1 MKIWLRTIAIAV
13 TLAAQAAAQTT
24 AASAPP
30 GGAAVSESSFER
42 ITLIAGRSRVFTT
55 AYDVTRIAV
64 TNPAIADAVVVQPRE
79 VLIDAK
85 APGIISLIIWGES
98 TRVQYDVVVEPG
110 QSTLQQQLDAV
121 FPGQAIRVSV
131 TDDRSCVSMRSCHS
145 RTTS

>member
-1 MKIWLRTIAIAV
+1 MKLWLRTMAIGM
-13 TLAAQAAAQTT
+13 TLATQAAAQTP
-24 AASAPP
+24 AGSVPLA
-30 GGAAVSESSFER
+30 SESSFER
-42 ITLIAGRSRVFTT
+42 ITLIAGRSRVLMT
-55 AYDVTRIAV
+55 AYDVMRIAV

-110 QSTLQQQLDAV
+110 QSTLQQQLDSV

-131 TDDRSCVSMRSCHS
+131 TDEAIVLSGRAASFRSR
-145 RTTS
+145 